1 MPKRAAIELLPEEAR
16 KKVNQLLIDSNF
28 AGYDQLADQI
38 NGLLQDYDLELQIS
52 RSAIHR
58 YGKDFQQRCEAL
70 RIATEQA
77 KAIVQNA
84 PDEAGDMGEALTRL
98 AQEQIFTLLVD
109 LQGDMTA
116 GDLSKVA
123 TAIATMNRS
132 SVAIKK
138 YAADVREKVEAKF
151 KALEVES
158 ASGASKRTIDPETL
172 RIIRQEV
179 YGLV

>member
-1 MPKRAAIELLPEEAR
+1 MPKRAAIELLPEDAR
-16 KKVNQLLIDSNF
+16 QKINQLLINSNF
-28 AGYDQLADQI
+28 AGYDELADQI
-38 NGLLQDYDLELQIS
+38 NRSLDSYGLEIQIS

-84 PDEAGDMGEALTRL
+84 PDEAGDMGEALMRL
-98 AQEQIFTLLVD
+98 TQEQVFTLLVD
-109 LQGDMTA
+109 LQGDITP
-116 GDLSKVA
+116 GDLSKIA
-123 TAIATMNRS
+123 TAVSAMNRS
-132 SVAIKK
+132 SVTTKK
-138 YAADVREKVEAKF
+138 YAAEVREKLEAKF
-151 KALEVES
+151 KALEAES
-158 ASGASKRTIDPETL
+158 SSGQSKRSIDPETL

>member
-16 KKVNQLLIDSNF
+16 QKVNQLLIDSNF

-38 NGLLQDYDLELQIS
+38 NGLLKEYDLELQIS

-84 PDEAGDMGEALTRL
+84 PDEAGDMAEALTRL

-109 LQGDMTA
+109 LQGDIA
-116 GDLSKVA
+116 PSDLSKIA
-123 TAIATMNRS
+123 TAIGTMNRS
-132 SVAIKK
+132 SVTVKK
-138 YAADVREKVEAKF
+138 YAVEVRAK
-151 KALEVES
+151 AQAV
-158 ASGASKRTIDPETL
+158 A
-172 RIIRQEV
+172 QEV
-179 YGLV
+179 TQMATKGGLSDDAAAAIRAKVLGIAA